1 MDYPCALSATQR
13 ALLGEAAALFTPPAV
28 GRTLRD
34 STTLRFGLMTDPQYA
49 DVDADVAQQLYYR
62 HALQKLPQAIAAF
75 NQQPLDFVVT
85 LGDIVDRHAADYA
98 SVLPLYARLIHP
110 HAIVL
115 GNHDALALG
124 TLLADRAALP
134 KCYYAFRLPGWR
146 FVVYDG
152 NDVSLYCNA
161 LNGDDRYQAETLLHA
176 LRLQEQPQAEPWNG
190 AVGQQQLAWIEQ
202 QFQQAQRCGE
212 RVVVFGHYPL
222 APLTRHNLMNS
233 NVLVDLVTSYNIPCC
248 FAGHDHKGNRA
259 MIGRTGFSTLKGMLN
274 GPDTVPFAVVEI
286 SGERVTM
293 QGFGGEAS
301 ISFAVQTR

>member
-1 MDYPCALSATQR
+1 MDCPCPLTATQR
-13 ALLGEAAALFTPPAV
+13 ALLGNVAALFTPPAV
-28 GRTLRD
+28 GQTLRD

-49 DVDADVAQQLYYR
+49 DVDADVAQHLYYR

-75 NQQPLDFVVT
+75 NQLPLDFVVT
-85 LGDIVDRHAADYA
+85 LGDIVDRQADDYA
-98 SVLPLYARLIHP
+98 AVLPLYTRLIHP
-110 HAIVL
+110 HAVVL
-115 GNHDALALG
+115 GNHDALALT

-134 KCYYAFRLPGWR
+134 KHYYAFRLPGWR

-161 LNGDDRYQAETLLHA
+161 LNGDDRYQAETLLNA
-176 LRLQEQPQAEPWNG
+176 LRAQGQPQAEPWNG

-202 QFQQAQRCGE
+202 QLQQAQRCGE
-212 RVVVFGHYPL
+212 RVIIFGHYPL

-259 MIGRTGFSTLKGMLN
+259 IISQTGFVTLKGMLN
-274 GPDTVPFAVVEI
+274 GPDAVPFAVVEI
-286 SGERVTM
+286 TKDRVAI

-301 ISFAVQTR
+301 TCFAIQAR